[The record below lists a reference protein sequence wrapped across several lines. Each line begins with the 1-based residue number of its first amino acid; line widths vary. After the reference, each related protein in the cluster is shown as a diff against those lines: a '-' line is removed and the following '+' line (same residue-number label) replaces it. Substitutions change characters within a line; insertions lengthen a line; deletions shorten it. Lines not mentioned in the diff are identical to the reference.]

1 MIRNFWPACII
12 FFYVFSCNIIEV
24 NRFCIVLLY
33 CYIMLLH
40 FHKQMFLSNRLIL
53 LFHCLNLCCYFNINL
68 FFLWSLYDFFL
79 LVWFWHYLIPSGF
92 SCYKLH
98 IFSHISIVFPNA
110 AWLISLKNLF
120 QNHFLYFF
128 FLALCSYQCMVLTK
142 LLDWT
147 WWLYALFSILIH
159 DLVLEICY
167 LYKIFFFTM

>member
-128 FLALCSYQCMVLTK
+128 FLSFVFISMYGFNQASWLNLMTLCTFFNTNPWFSSRN
-142 LLDWT
+142 LLS
-147 WWLYALFSILIH
+147 L
-159 DLVLEICY
+159 
-167 LYKIFFFTM
+167 